1 MMNRL
6 AAVILVP
13 GLVVAFVTWGGHVR
27 ALAQTGPVTP
37 IEACAPIDF
46 ETVPGETPKEGLL
59 ISKQFEKT
67 HGITFG
73 LEDGTSPR
81 LAAVGRPATAFLGP
95 PRDTGADA
103 PAPNQGVGQFFLTD
117 DGTLDG
123 LKPSPLLVR
132 YSPPTAN
139 ASGVLLD
146 VDYDETFTIEA
157 LDGKGAVLST
167 LSVKAKEPSTG
178 DGMATRWSVSHEAA
192 DIVTI
197 RVAGRRTAGGRFGL
211 GFDLFCAR
219 GRSAAAVLQLSFDAS
234 VLFDFDKATLKPD
247 AQSAIL
253 NAASQIAAKGAGSIV
268 VEGHTDNVGAAD
280 YNERLSLERAQSVVK
295 VLSAVAALK
304 AFTIESAGYGA
315 RRPIA
320 SNETDSGRQR
330 NRRVEIVL
338 VP

>member
-1 MMNRL
+1 MNKL
-6 AAVILVP
+6 AAVILVL
-13 GLVVAFVTWGGHVR
+13 GFAFAMSGRRV
-27 ALAQTGPVTP
+27 LAQTGQVAP
-37 IEACAPIDF
+37 IEACTPIDF
-46 ETVPGETPKEGLL
+46 ETVPGETPKEGVL

-67 HGITFG
+67 HGITFT
-73 LEDGTSPR
+73 LEDGTLPR

-95 PRDTGADA
+95 PRDTGADT

-192 DIVTI
+192 DIAAI

-211 GFDLFCAR
+211 GFDLFCAAEAPPRSCNCRSMRRCSSTSTKPRSSPTRRVRSSTPPARLPRKAPAAFSWR
-219 GRSAAAVLQLSFDAS
+219 GTPTTSVQSITTSVCRSS
-234 VLFDFDKATLKPD
+234 
-247 AQSAIL
+247 
-253 NAASQIAAKGAGSIV
+253 
-268 VEGHTDNVGAAD
+268 GHT
-280 YNERLSLERAQSVVK
+280 RS
-295 VLSAVAALK
+295 
-304 AFTIESAGYGA
+304 
-315 RRPIA
+315 
-320 SNETDSGRQR
+320 
-330 NRRVEIVL
+330 
-338 VP
+338 